1 MLQTH
6 ENTSAAGAVSA
17 TRSLAIPHD
26 DRLPGMTALL
36 DAGLVRTY
44 LGLQRSD
51 AAEGILDCR
60 VVHANYRPGK
70 KCVASYVVTRP
81 NGVGGAVQQ
90 LFGYGICFE
99 ATTFAKVRG
108 KEIAEDWV
116 MPAIGRPVITLPD
129 HHVLLFAY
137 PNDRKLGSLRI
148 LETEHGLRQFLSSY
162 LNDCRL
168 AEKQLTVSLMW
179 PQYRP
184 EKRAVLRCRM
194 ASGLTTYLKVYSD
207 ECATRMY
214 ATLARLLQ
222 WQESQAD
229 FAIPRPL
236 ASTRDGHILM
246 LSSVNGDSLRSLV
259 GSGGERVALER
270 AAEALASLHRY
281 YDLQLPHRTAADHLK
296 EAQRRVQSLAQLTP
310 ELSAQVED
318 IGFMLQCK
326 LPHEDQC
333 SGGFVHGDLG
343 LRNVLVDPR
352 KIGFIDFDGAHNGP
366 VAADL
371 GRITAALRNL
381 FLDRDATEERKLE
394 DAFLQAY
401 CRAARRSFTPEVIA
415 WWTALGLIRFA
426 AKPIRQLEANGVNK
440 AKELLD
446 EALRTL
452 KSPERTGAA

>member
-1 MLQTH
+1 MH
-6 ENTSAAGAVSA
+6 
-17 TRSLAIPHD
+17 
-26 DRLPGMTALL
+26 
-36 DAGLVRTY
+36 
-44 LGLQRSD
+44 
-51 AAEGILDCR
+51 
-60 VVHANYRPGK
+60 
-70 KCVASYVVTRP
+70 
-81 NGVGGAVQQ
+81 
-90 LFGYGICFE
+90 
-99 ATTFAKVRG
+99 
-108 KEIAEDWV
+108 
-116 MPAIGRPVITLPD
+116 
-129 HHVLLFAY
+129 
-137 PNDRKLGSLRI
+137 
-148 LETEHGLRQFLSSY
+148 
-162 LNDCRL
+162 
-168 AEKQLTVSLMW
+168 
-179 PQYRP
+179 
-184 EKRAVLRCRM
+184 
-194 ASGLTTYLKVYSD
+194 
-207 ECATRMY
+207 

-326 LPHEDQC
+326 LPHDDQC
-333 SGGFVHGDLG
+333 SVGFVHGDLG